1 MQKIPIFL
9 TLDQL
14 QGDLTQFLQQSI
26 VFKSDQPVVVY
37 LDTKPEF
44 FHNPEIKKYYEEH
57 LIYELDTNQ
66 NKPALPDVRPIL
78 TLAGLVELRRIIL
91 AEITPTNSDKWEEIT
106 TKEEW

>member
-57 LIYELDTNQ
+57 LIYELDTNLD
-66 NKPALPDVRPIL
+66 KPALPEVVPVL
-78 TLAGLVELRRIIL
+78 TLAGVVEVRNQVLVAFETKHPY
-91 AEITPTNSDKWEEIT
+91 AENRAEDIDWK
-106 TKEEW
+106 